1 LLLKHEAWLNR
12 VADAGGGSYY
22 LETLTDFLA
31 REGWKRMQRIEARGG
46 YRKASAE
53 GAIRRM
59 LDQSLAARE
68 QAVAARRR
76 VIVGTNQYA
85 NRAER
90 ALGRIDKQ
98 RMNETRRGARAYEEL
113 RLRTER
119 HAAQGDKTPRVLL
132 AEIGDVKMRAAR
144 ANFAANFFACAG
156 FEIAARR
163 FKKARE
169 IAAAEGDLIV
179 LCSADREYAAL
190 AAELMPKLKALG
202 RETPVIV
209 AGNPENAVE
218 VAAAGIAGFVHARSE
233 PLEVLAKWQ
242 RRLGIRG

>member
-1 LLLKHEAWLNR
+1 
-12 VADAGGGSYY
+12 
-22 LETLTDFLA
+22 
-31 REGWKRMQRIEARGG
+31 M
-46 YRKASAE
+46 
-53 GAIRRM
+53 
-59 LDQSLAARE
+59 
-68 QAVAARRR
+68 
-76 VIVGTNQYA
+76 VGTNQYA

-90 ALGRIDKQ
+90 ALGRIDEQ
-98 RMNETRRGARAYEEL
+98 RMNETRRGARVYEEL

-119 HAAQGDKTPRVLL
+119 HAAQGGKTPRVLL
-132 AEIGDVKMRAAR
+132 AEIGDVKIRMAR

-156 FEIAARR
+156 FEIATRR

-209 AGNPENAVE
+209 AGNPENAE
-218 VAAAGIAGFVHARSE
+218 QLRAAGIADFVHVRSH
-233 PLEVLAKWQ
+233 PLEVLTKWQ
-242 RRLGIRG
+242 EKLQVGNRKVDVRGIPGLKIETSTHGRDLSVGTGPGHPLFR